1 MNNILIIC
9 GATASGKTSL
19 SIECAKLLN
28 TEIISADSMNI
39 YKGLDVGTAKPD
51 INERQGIIHHLIDVV
66 SPFDSFTVSDYKNL
80 ALKSVDS
87 ILASNKIPVICGGTG
102 FYIDSILYDFSYG
115 LGKEDPEIREYY
127 KNMAKN
133 EGNNAV
139 YEVLLKKDYD
149 TAVKLH
155 PNDLKRVIRA
165 LEICHN
171 GTKKSDIIDERKPK
185 FTYKAYAIDHDRE
198 VLYDRINKR
207 VDMFVANGLVDE
219 VNNLVKMGVT
229 INDQCMQGIGY
240 KEVYSYLKGDLSLG
254 DAIELIKLNT
264 RHYAKRQITYFKRL
278 DGLVWLKPDDTTIL
292 AKRIIQEL

>member
-1 MNNILIIC
+1 MNNMLIIC

-19 SIECAKLLN
+19 SIECATLLN

-51 INERQGIIHHLIDVV
+51 ISERQGIKHHLIDVV

-115 LGKEDPEIREYY
+115 LGKENPEVREYY

-171 GTKKSDIIDERKPK
+171 GTKKSEIIDERKPK
-185 FTYKAYAIDHDRE
+185 FKYKAYAIDHDRE

-207 VDMFVANGLVDE
+207 VDAFVDNGLVDE
-219 VNNLVKMGVT
+219 VNNLIKMGVT

-240 KEVYSYLKGDLSLG
+240 KEIYSYLKGDLSLG

-278 DGLVWLKPDDTTIL
+278 SGLVWLKPDDTTIL